1 MTKTQEQCTA
11 MVMSAAF
18 WAAVRERMS
27 INGKG
32 QPKRLAFPE
41 NFGGRKPRNVSCGDK
56 SIRIPTLRVKRE
68 AT

>member
-1 MTKTQEQCTA
+1 MTKVQEQCTA
-11 MVMSAAF
+11 MMRSAAF

-27 INGKG
+27 INGKD

-41 NFGGRKPRNVSCGDK
+41 NLGGRKPRNVSPDSK